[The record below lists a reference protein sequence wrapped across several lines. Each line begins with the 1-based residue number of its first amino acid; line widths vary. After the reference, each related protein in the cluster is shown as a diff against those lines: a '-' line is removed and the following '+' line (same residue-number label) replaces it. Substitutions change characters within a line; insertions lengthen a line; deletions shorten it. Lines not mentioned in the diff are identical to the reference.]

1 MSIEAEQI
9 EDWIG
14 AEVVNPDGERLGKV
28 AEVYY
33 RGLDPVIVEVRSGVI
48 GRKLALA
55 ALAGATVSMK
65 HLRLNHATTIP
76 SDGGVTAEALAELV
90 QTDPQLA
97 NVTADTVES
106 GTQRKERILAA
117 QQAATYAT
125 TLESDATSRRQEAEV
140 SAKVAREAAERA
152 TAAQKASDDAAELAI
167 KARARA
173 DNLQRTL

>member
-1 MSIEAEQI
+1 
-9 EDWIG
+9 
-14 AEVVNPDGERLGKV
+14 
-28 AEVYY
+28 
-33 RGLDPVIVEVRSGVI
+33 
-48 GRKLALA
+48 
-55 ALAGATVSMK
+55 
-65 HLRLNHATTIP
+65 
-76 SDGGVTAEALAELV
+76 
-90 QTDPQLA
+90 
-97 NVTADTVES
+97 VES